1 MGRPFWVS
9 PLLLILPF
17 FHSCSCTLTCS
28 REEEYMSLRTKRWKD
43 SLILYILGDSQEV
56 NHGFG
61 FFRVSGFGVYFCLGH
76 SKGPL
81 NYKATSSTG
90 HFEFCQLGPDKGSVV
105 YRKSSLALSMT
116 LMEREMHVDWSDT
129 IGCLSHLH
137 TFCTGTSSAVYKR
150 FTAD

>member
-1 MGRPFWVS
+1 
-9 PLLLILPF
+9 
-17 FHSCSCTLTCS
+17 
-28 REEEYMSLRTKRWKD
+28 MSLRTKRWKD

-137 TFCTGTSSAVYKR
+137 TSPPPTPPPPPVGISFSFVLFCETGSHVA
-150 FTAD
+150 